1 MITREKKAIQGVV
14 LKLQN
19 QKEAYWNPECFSKV
33 LDLKLLII
41 DNVHL
46 LHEPKYLPN
55 ALRYLDWS
63 GYPSKYFPSSFQ
75 LKVILVG
82 YTTLFLSFIK

>member
-75 LKVILVG
+75 LKVI
-82 YTTLFLSFIK
+82 